1 MKKLLLAVLLFPA
14 TVLAGNQVY
23 NAGLETPTPYYMG
36 AIPTPAGFTPRKFGT
51 LTKSYVYPAT
61 GYNGT
66 IGLRFTAQ
74 NVSPGSGLWFTQ
86 TPAYRMPV
94 VSGSWRTYRDWTK
107 CTKAMRVLAIYTRA
121 NGSEFSVQY
130 PSYTVGDG
138 AWHRIAYNLQ
148 VPAGAVKVS
157 IGRFAYQA
165 SSCVVDNAYFGSVL

>member
-1 MKKLLLAVLLFPA
+1 MKKFITALLLFPA

-36 AIPTPAGFTPRKFGT
+36 STPAPAGFMLRKFGS
-51 LTKSYVYPAT
+51 LTQTSVYPAE
-61 GYNGT
+61 GYNGS
-66 IGLRFTAQ
+66 IGFRMTAK
-74 NVSPGSGLWFTQ
+74 NVATGSGLWFAQ
-86 TPAYRMPV
+86 TPAYSLPV
-94 VSGSWRTYRDWTK
+94 VAGSWRTYRDWTK

-148 VPAGAVKVS
+148 VPAGAVEVS
-157 IGRFAYQA
+157 IGRFAYQD
-165 SSCVVDNAYFGSVL
+165 SSCVVDNVYFGSPI